1 MQSASMPELLSA
13 LKKYFG
19 YDTFRPHQQDIIADA
34 IAGRDSFALL
44 PTGGGKS
51 LCFQLP
57 AVLSEGLTVVVS
69 PLIALMKDQVD
80 QLTASG
86 IFATCLNSSL
96 AADESRRRLR
106 GLHNNSFKLLY
117 VAPERLM
124 LSGFL
129 DDLQK
134 WKPTLIAIDEAHCIS
149 EWGHDF
155 RPEYRQLP
163 KIRELFPNTPF
174 MALTATATERVRNDI
189 VTLLKLREPGIHVG
203 SFNRENLLYRVIERE
218 TAYNQILKY
227 VRAHPNDSG
236 IIYCQSRKST
246 ESLAADLAADG
257 VSALPYHAGL
267 SNEERNRNQESFL
280 RDETKIMCATIAF
293 GMGINKSNVRF
304 VIHRDLPKN
313 IEGYYQETGRAGRD
327 GLPSECILLFNAG
340 DVVKHTMF
348 IDEKHGDEQVIARQQ
363 LNEIVHY
370 AESGECRRSQLLR
383 YFGEIF
389 PHENCGACDNCLAPR
404 ECYDATVPAQKLIS
418 CVFRVRQHSGF
429 SMGLVHIVNILTG
442 SKNSRILELGH
453 DKLSTYGIGKDI
465 SADQWKAIGRELI
478 RLGLIRQNVER
489 MNVLEV
495 TADGHAAL
503 KERREIHLTKK
514 ADLKQTKRAGEIEC
528 NETLF
533 NELRAMR
540 KKIADERSVPAYVIF
555 SDAALRHMAREYP
568 ANMVAFSSVSGVGA
582 QKLAEFGAIFTTA
595 IREFLGTH
603 PRQTFGPIE
612 SSKPEPK
619 TRPRLG
625 ETMRETFRL
634 FESGLSPA
642 EIAERRGLV
651 ESTIWSHLSD
661 ALAAGQSVD
670 IRRLISEKDEQQIR
684 DVLSTVPG
692 VSLAPAKEKVGE
704 KFSYGQI
711 RLVAAAMG
719 RFS

>member
-1 MQSASMPELLSA
+1 MQSASTSELLSA

-19 YDTFRPHQQDIIADA
+19 YDSFRPHQQDIIADVL
-34 IAGRDSFALL
+34 AGRDTFALL

-96 AADESRRRLR
+96 PAEESKKRLR

-129 DDLQK
+129 DDLRK
-134 WKPTLIAIDEAHCIS
+134 WNPTLIAIDEAHCIS

-163 KIRELFPNTPF
+163 KLRELFPYTPF
-174 MALTATATERVRNDI
+174 MALTATATERVRGDI
-189 VTLLKLREPGIHVG
+189 VSLLTLREPGIHVG
-203 SFNRENLLYRVIERE
+203 SFNRENLLYRVVERQ
-218 TAYNQILKY
+218 TAYDQILKY

-236 IIYCQSRKST
+236 IIYCQSRKTT

-257 VSALPYHAGL
+257 ISALAYHAGL
-267 SNEERNRNQESFL
+267 SNEERNRNQDSFL

-340 DVVKHTMF
+340 DVVKHNMF
-348 IDEKHGDEQVIARQQ
+348 IEEKHGEEQVIARQQ

-370 AESGECRRSQLLR
+370 AESAECRRTQLLR

-389 PHENCGACDNCLAPR
+389 PHDNCGACDNCLAPR
-404 ECYDATVPAQKLIS
+404 ESYNATVPAQKLLS
-418 CVFRVRQHSGF
+418 CVIRVQQHSGF
-429 SMGLVHIVNILTG
+429 SMGLVHVVNILTG

-489 MNVLEV
+489 MNVLEI
-495 TADGHAAL
+495 TDEGRAAL
-503 KERREIHLTKK
+503 KERREISLTKK
-514 ADLKQTKRAGEIEC
+514 AEIKQTKRAGDIEC
-528 NETLF
+528 DETLF
-533 NELRAMR
+533 NELRALR

-568 ANMVAFSSVSGVGA
+568 TSMVAFSTVSGVGA
-582 QKLAEFGAIFTTA
+582 QKLAEFGAIFTEA
-595 IREFLGTH
+595 IREYLSTH
-603 PRQTFGPIE
+603 ERKNFAPIE

-619 TRPRLG
+619 QRPRLG

-642 EIAERRGLV
+642 EIAAKRGLV
-651 ESTIWSHLSD
+651 ESTIWSHLTD
-661 ALAAGQSVD
+661 ALAAGQAVN
-670 IRRLISEKDEQQIR
+670 IRRLLTEKEENQVR
-684 DVLSTVPG
+684 EVLVTMSGP
-692 VSLAPAKEKVGE
+692 SLAPAKEKLGG
-704 KFSYGQI
+704 KFTYGQV

-719 RFS
+719 RLG